1 MATHYQTLVA
11 YHVRAKGAKI
21 DTRSSIKK
29 RALIEV
35 LEVKLEKMKRNLTDD
50 TQALERATKLN
61 NKNRIAEL
69 QASIQK
75 RNELIAAITSTITK
89 QKELL
94 VK

>member
-11 YHVRAKGAKI
+11 HHVRAKGAKI
-21 DTRSSIKK
+21 DTRSAIKK
-29 RALIEV
+29 QALIEV

-75 RNELIAAITSTITK
+75 RNELIATITSTITK